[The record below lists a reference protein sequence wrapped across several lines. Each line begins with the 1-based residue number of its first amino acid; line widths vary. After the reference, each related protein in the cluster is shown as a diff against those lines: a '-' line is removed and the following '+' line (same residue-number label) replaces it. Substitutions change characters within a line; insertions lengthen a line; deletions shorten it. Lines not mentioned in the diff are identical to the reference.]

1 MAEPIKPKKKSGQYF
16 FLALIA
22 ISGVLVFSL
31 LFLAFEGDKVTSY
44 TIEKFVLDGG
54 VFEKALSD
62 EIDPEEKRAVV
73 LKLHQFFER
82 AKSGTESKE
91 RIALIGGKLREI
103 LEDHRITRE
112 EAAGLEELLKESF

>member
-1 MAEPIKPKKKSGQYF
+1 M
-16 FLALIA
+16 ALIA